1 MRNHAAQLL
10 DYCQLSR
17 QELHSTDDRQESCS
31 SAGNCQ
37 ADEQTLITQLSRPG
51 SRDWACT
58 VHVADHT
65 LIHGCS
71 GLDPAG
77 STWTAFAS
85 AAASW
90 PSGLL
95 RACWA
100 IGTCWA
106 TCFLGLKIQGLV
118 PLARRE
124 FPEVHFLSLV
134 NDGEYRQ
141 WICQQLES

>member
-1 MRNHAAQLL
+1 MSITLQYLKNEECDCRFRIQIHLNYILFFCCFVLL
-10 DYCQLSR
+10 FVRFQFVL
-17 QELHSTDDRQESCS
+17 LT
-31 SAGNCQ
+31 
-37 ADEQTLITQLSRPG
+37 
-51 SRDWACT
+51 
-58 VHVADHT
+58 
-65 LIHGCS
+65 HGCS

-134 NDGEYRQ
+134 NDGEYTGNGFKNENLGEFGSLTA
-141 WICQQLES
+141 CHFSHTQLG